1 MYIIHCRFEHLCY
14 FMCKLLMTWGG
25 LIWNMQGRK
34 IYIIFFNS
42 LLAKHWFIT
51 VYLMGAFQTLV
62 LV

>member
-1 MYIIHCRFEHLCY
+1 
-14 FMCKLLMTWGG
+14 MCKLLMTWGG